1 MTDPMPDQTEN
12 AQPPKRMTT
21 AEAAALAQK
30 ADQNA
35 TAALRVAQESDD
47 MVAAMSEKITD
58 LQGRFAEVA
67 STAGSPAVGDLVHEQ
82 LTADAVNVQ
91 IYDALAPLHEE
102 VHALT
107 RTVAEIPSRDQV
119 DGRIHEALAP
129 LQGELHEI
137 RQRTPIASATGNL
150 DSILARLED
159 AERKAA
165 SVEPGALTER
175 VATEL
180 HGSLTELR
188 RRLANV
194 EAATQALDAD
204 PVSHTLAEDALA
216 DQIQASVERALTD
229 LREMHTEDHRRV
241 DQMWR
246 QVEDLRQHVETH
258 GTQVTRALVN
268 EVAEQLAPVGRPSVE
283 DYAASIGLRPAA
295 GGLGAA
301 KKVLEVMRMVTFI
314 GKEKQADLGTGGKFK
329 FRGIDDAMDAVGH
342 AIREVGL
349 IISPEILKDE
359 TTQNPITKSG
369 IGNNG
374 RPYENTVIWT
384 TTKLTVRY
392 TFLDPDDGSTHS
404 IEMVGEG
411 RDASDKSTSKAG
423 SMAFKYGLLQGLCIP
438 VTGLDDSDA
447 APPQHMEQER
457 TQQRPPAG
465 ETARPAQQPA
475 EERTSEQKAQRGRDA
490 LEAVRNVY
498 RVPGGAQAQ
507 YSRVVQIMN
516 HARTEGLLD
525 LVLDGSTL
533 DQHGRAALATL
544 QAPPPAQ
551 EYQPSQAELDAA
563 VRDLPSGQY
572 PPDEGG
578 Y

>member
-1 MTDPMPDQTEN
+1 MTHPMPDQTE
-12 AQPPKRMTT
+12 QPAKRMTT

-35 TAALRVAQESDD
+35 SAALRVAQGSDD
-47 MVAAMSEKITD
+47 MVAVMSEKITD
-58 LQGRFAEVA
+58 LATRL
-67 STAGSPAVGDLVHEQ
+67 GDLGA
-82 LTADAVNVQ
+82 TGS
-91 IYDALAPLHEE
+91 
-102 VHALT
+102 T
-107 RTVAEIPSRDQV
+107 TSGPSHDQV
-119 DGRIHEALAP
+119 DARVHEALAP
-129 LQGELHEI
+129 LHDEVHEL
-137 RQRTPIASATGNL
+137 RRAMQNPATSGNL
-150 DSILARLED
+150 DAILARLED

-165 SVEPGALTER
+165 GMEPGAITER
-175 VATEL
+175 VAQEL
-180 HGSLTELR
+180 HSPLSELR
-188 RRLANV
+188 RRLTAV
-194 EAATQALDAD
+194 EEAAKTFDAD

-216 DQIQASVERALTD
+216 DQIEAQVRRLLEPATADLAHVINRAHERLEAVE
-229 LREMHTEDHRRV
+229 
-241 DQMWR
+241 
-246 QVEDLRQHVETH
+246 
-258 GTQVTRALVN
+258 
-268 EVAEQLAPVGRPSVE
+268 AEQAMGVPGVG
-283 DYAASIGLRPAA
+283 ARPAPR
-295 GGLGAA
+295 LGAA
-301 KKVLEVMRMVTFI
+301 RKVLEVMRMVTFI

-359 TTQNPITKSG
+359 TTQNAITKAG
-369 IGNNG
+369 TG
-374 RPYENTVIWT
+374 RDGGKYENTVIWT

-447 APPQHMEQER
+447 APPQRMEQER
-457 TQQRPPAG
+457 AEQRPPAQPQTG
-465 ETARPAQQPA
+465 QPA
-475 EERTSEQKAQRGRDA
+475 AGPSNEQKAQRGRDA
-490 LEAVRNVY
+490 LQAIRNVY

-507 YSRVVQIMN
+507 YNRVIQIMN
-516 HARTEGLLD
+516 HARNEGLLD
-525 LVLDGSTL
+525 LVLEGSTL